1 MSENKKTLEEIKG
14 ENRETVE
21 ASSPE
26 AENQNEPVGI
36 NEYKSEDLSKNPADE
51 ADVITEQEEVSPERK
66 RRFVP
71 WIATLAIIGIA
82 VLSAILLVSMNKA
95 GNSTTEENVEAGGEE
110 HSENGAREVKL
121 DPESL
126 NSANIEIE
134 GVTVRQAVALL
145 KTTGTIENNPQ
156 RMQNVTPLVG
166 GRVERVNVSVGD
178 HVNRGDLLAV
188 IASPQVAQ
196 MHGKMHEA
204 ETKLEIAERNFA
216 RVQKAENRV
225 AVLQAKAKLDEAEA
239 ALNRIKRLIQLEA
252 GAGKDLIA
260 AEANYK
266 TARAEYE
273 FQTNISLNKEIQE
286 AKAEVETSRAD
297 LRHIRDE
304 MRSLGVRMNSHKT
317 DNPNRNTSLVYVN
330 APASGMVT
338 ERPVNPGA
346 GISAG
351 TTLFVLSNLS
361 TVYIIANVPEAQM
374 TQIRIGTAA
383 DVTSPALG
391 NETLSAQVTYIDPNL
406 NEDTRTGK
414 VRLEVPNPRRKLR
427 AGMFVN
433 VGFYTTTKTAN
444 GDNEEL
450 VVSSEA
456 VQRIGEETV
465 VFVPKENEQ
474 GAFEIRKIKVGGD
487 YENYTRVISGLKIG
501 DRVVTEG
508 SFTLKTALQKG
519 ELGDDD
525 H

>member
-1 MSENKKTLEEIKG
+1 MSEEIKG
-14 ENRETVE
+14 DDWEAVKTDPPETEIENDSEQIVETD
-21 ASSPE
+21 
-26 AENQNEPVGI
+26 
-36 NEYKSEDLSKNPADE
+36 KTADE
-51 ADVITEQEEVSPERK
+51 EVDTEKRK

-71 WIATLAIIGIA
+71 WLVALAIIGIA
-82 VLSAILLVSMNKA
+82 ALFALLLIGSTNS
-95 GNSTTEENVEAGGEE
+95 GNDKTEVNVETEGDNHSDEE
-110 HSENGAREVKL
+110 TGREVKL

-134 GVTVRQAVALL
+134 GVTVRPAVALL

-166 GRVERVNVSVGD
+166 GRVERMNVTVGD
-178 HVNRGDLLAV
+178 YVNSGDLLAV

-204 ETKLEIAERNFA
+204 ETKLEIAQRNLE
-216 RVQKAENRV
+216 RVQKTENRV

-239 ALNRIKRLIQLEA
+239 TLKRVRRLIELEA

-260 AEANYK
+260 AETSYK
-266 TARAEYE
+266 TAKAEYD
-273 FQTNISLNKEIQE
+273 FQRNISLNKEIQE
-286 AKAEVETSRAD
+286 AKAEVETSRVD

-304 MRSLGVRMNSHKT
+304 MTSLGVKINSHRA
-317 DNPNRNTSLVYVN
+317 DSHNRNTSLVYVN

-361 TVYIIANVPEAQM
+361 SVYIIANVPEAQM
-374 TQIRIGTAA
+374 PQIRIGTSAE
-383 DVTSPALG
+383 VTSPAFG
-391 NETLSAQVTYIDPNL
+391 NEVLNARVTYIDPNL

-414 VRLEVPNPRRKLR
+414 VRLEVPNRGGKLR

-433 VGFYTTTKTAN
+433 VGFYTASKTTD
-444 GDNEEL
+444 GEEEL
-450 VVSSEA
+450 VVPSEA
-456 VQRIGEETV
+456 IQRIGEETV
-465 VFVPKENEQ
+465 VFIPKENEP
-474 GAFEIRKIKVGGD
+474 GAFEVREIKVGGEF
-487 YENYTRVISGLKIG
+487 ENYTRVISGLKIG
-501 DRVVTEG
+501 DKVVTKG

-519 ELGDDD
+519 DLGE
-525 H
+525 HGH